1 MNIGNASALE
11 SASRAHSRRYRKIV
25 GVATVSTIALALTVS
40 VIAQGLQ
47 TPRNTREAEGQGQ
60 PSLARLVIPI
70 TGTVATATP
79 TPPTAPPTEPPTSPT
94 EPPALPTEPP
104 APPTEPPT
112 PPTEPTPPPTEP
124 PATPAEPPLTPTV
137 PGQIDGAL
145 TPDVTGTF
153 SIRRFARTT
162 NDAVAAVGT
171 LTLSLTDPASNAVRT
186 VVTEL
191 ALPIARAGDP
201 DAPGAPPAQ
210 PSPIGP
216 TPQALAAEASACE
229 TLSLVL
235 GPLQFDVLGTAVQL
249 NEANVDVI
257 AVPGASERFKN
268 RLCGLTAL
276 MEGAAPRAEVVRMLN
291 RLLDTLG

>member
-1 MNIGNASALE
+1 
-11 SASRAHSRRYRKIV
+11 
-25 GVATVSTIALALTVS
+25 
-40 VIAQGLQ
+40 
-47 TPRNTREAEGQGQ
+47 
-60 PSLARLVIPI
+60 
-70 TGTVATATP
+70 
-79 TPPTAPPTEPPTSPT
+79 
-94 EPPALPTEPP
+94 
-104 APPTEPPT
+104 
-112 PPTEPTPPPTEP
+112 
-124 PATPAEPPLTPTV
+124 V
-137 PGQIDGAL
+137 PEQIDGAL

-171 LTLSLTDPASNAVRT
+171 LTLTLTDPASNAART
-186 VVTEL
+186 IVTEL

-201 DAPGAPPAQ
+201 EAPGAPPAQ

-216 TPQALAAEASACE
+216 TPQTFAAAEASTCE

-235 GPLQFDVLGTAVQL
+235 GPFQFDVLGTAVQL

-276 MEGAAPRAEVVRMLN
+276 MDGAAPRAEVVRMLN